1 MLQLTYPED
10 INRPE
15 NLPAIMDFLATFV
28 PDEQWTITRNQDCT
42 IEAECDSLSITI
54 RTSINEE

>member
-15 NLPAIMDFLATFV
+15 NLPAVMEFLRMFI

-42 IEAECDSLSITI
+42 IEAECDTLTITI
-54 RTSINEE
+54 TTSIPEE

>member
-10 INRPE
+10 LNRPE
-15 NLPAIMDFLATFV
+15 NLPGIMQFLRMFI

-42 IEAECDSLSITI
+42 IEAECDSLSITVT
-54 RTSINEE
+54 TSISEE